1 MNTILVIIIGLI
13 AVGILVY
20 MLLKKNDI
28 KMTLLSL
35 GLLLMYVAII
45 MGKKV
50 VVTMTTGATA
60 FDPFQA
66 IVDQFSSTLVG
77 PGFVIL
83 ILGGYSA
90 YMSHIGAN
98 QVTVHALTKPISKI
112 KSVYILIP
120 IVFLIG
126 NLLSLV
132 IPSASNLAIILLA
145 TLYPVLRT
153 AGMSRLSAAAIIGT
167 SATIIPTPLGS
178 DNVAIAA
185 QLHMP
190 VTDYV
195 FQHHAIV
202 SIPTLLAIAIIHYF
216 WQKHEDKR
224 SPEKLSYTEELA
236 QNTDIDENTPSEGV
250 SYTGFKGFVYGL
262 LPLLPIVLL
271 LAVFFMNI
279 AMGTKLNLSVQVV
292 SIISFIVAV
301 IVELLYKANFT
312 NVLKETS
319 HFFNG
324 MGSVMSIV
332 ALLVSA
338 QVFVQG
344 LTSIG
349 IIDLVQNSMKNM
361 SGSGIILPV
370 IMVIFTAVIVLLS
383 GSGTALLFAMIPL
396 IILLSKAAGIDPVA
410 LSVPMQLAGNL
421 LRAVSPVAAVVL
433 IVAGTTKVSPVQIV
447 KRTSVPM
454 VFGVLMMLVMSLMIF
469 Q

>member
-1 MNTILVIIIGLI
+1 MNAILISLIGLL

-35 GLLLMYVAII
+35 GIVLMYIAII
-45 MGKKV
+45 MGQKV
-50 VVTMTTGATA
+50 TVTIPTGASWLN
-60 FDPFQA
+60 PFQA
-66 IVDQFSSTLVG
+66 LVDQFSSTLVG

-90 YMSHIGAN
+90 YMNHIGAN
-98 QVTVHALTKPISKI
+98 KVTVHALTKPILKI

-145 TLYPVLRT
+145 TLYPVLRS
-153 AGMSRLSAAAIIGT
+153 ANMSRLSAAAVIAT

-185 QLHMP
+185 QLHLS

-195 FQHHAIV
+195 FRYHAIV

-224 SPEKLSYTEELA
+224 QNKDISYEEEVRNQKNTENE
-236 QNTDIDENTPSEGV
+236 TDD
-250 SYTGFKGFVYGL
+250 SYGNHTGFSGFIYGL

-271 LAVFFMNI
+271 LLVFFINI
-279 AMGTKLNLSVQVV
+279 FAHTSLNLSVQMVTL
-292 SIISFIVAV
+292 ISFIIAV
-301 IVELLYKANFT
+301 IVEYVSKKNLQK
-312 NVLKETS
+312 VLKETS
-319 HFFNG
+319 TFFDG
-324 MGSVMSIV
+324 MGNVMSIV

-349 IIDLVQNSMKNM
+349 IIELVQNAMQNM
-361 SGSGIILPV
+361 NSSGVVLPI
-370 IMVIFTAVIVLLS
+370 IMVVFTAVIVLLS

-396 IILLSKAAGIDPVA
+396 IIPLAKAAGITPEA
-410 LSVPMQLAGNL
+410 LSVPMQLSGNL
-421 LRAVSPVAAVVL
+421 LRAVSPVAAVIL
-433 IVAGTTKVSPVQIV
+433 IVAGTTKLSPVQIV

-454 VFGVLMMLVMSLMIF
+454 VFGVIMMLVMSLLIF
-469 Q
+469 

>member
-1 MNTILVIIIGLI
+1 
-13 AVGILVY
+13 
-20 MLLKKNDI
+20 
-28 KMTLLSL
+28 
-35 GLLLMYVAII
+35 MYVAIV
-45 MGKKV
+45 MGKKI

-66 IVDQFSSTLVG
+66 IVDQFSNTLVG

-167 SATIIPTPLGS
+167 SATIVPTPLGS

-190 VTDYV
+190 VTNYV

-202 SIPTLLAIAIIHYF
+202 SIPTLLAIAVIHYF

-224 SPEKLSYTEELA
+224 SPEKLSYNDELA
-236 QNTDIDENTPSEGV
+236 QNNDVDKKSENQEV
-250 SYTGFKGFVYGL
+250 NYKGFKGFVYGL

-271 LAVFFMNI
+271 LIVFFMNI
-279 AMGTKLNLSVQVV
+279 AAGTKLNLSVQVV

-301 IVELLYKANFT
+301 IVELLYKGNFT

-370 IMVIFTAVIVLLS
+370 IMVVFTAIIVLLS

-396 IILLSKAAGIDPVA
+396 IIPLSKAAGIDPVA
-410 LSVPMQLAGNL
+410 LSIPMQLAGNL

-433 IVAGTTKVSPVQIV
+433 IIAGTTKVSPVQIV

>member
-35 GLLLMYVAII
+35 GLVLMYVAII
-45 MGKKV
+45 MGKKI

-66 IVDQFSSTLVG
+66 IVDQFSNTLVG

-112 KSVYILIP
+112 KSVYFLIP

-202 SIPTLLAIAIIHYF
+202 SIPTILAIAVIHYF

-224 SPEKLSYTEELA
+224 SPETLSYDAELA
-236 QNTDIDENTPSEGV
+236 QNTDASEKSDAPEV
-250 SYTGFKGFVYGL
+250 NYTGFKGFVYGL

-271 LAVFFMNI
+271 LIVFFMNI
-279 AMGTKLNLSVQVV
+279 VAGTKLNLSVQVV
-292 SIISFIVAV
+292 SIISFVVAV
-301 IVELLYKANFT
+301 VVELLYKSNFT
-312 NVLKETS
+312 GVLKETS

-324 MGSVMSIV
+324 MGNVMSIV

-370 IMVIFTAVIVLLS
+370 IMVVFTAVIVLLS

-396 IILLSKAAGIDPVA
+396 IIPLSKAAGIDPVA

>member
-1 MNTILVIIIGLI
+1 MNVLLTCIVGIL

-28 KMTLLSL
+28 KMTLLFL
-35 GLLLMYVAII
+35 GVVLMYIALLMGRKLEVSDPTGALLL
-45 MGKKV
+45 
-50 VVTMTTGATA
+50 
-60 FDPFQA
+60 DPFQV
-66 IVDQFSSTLVG
+66 IVDQFTNTLVG

-90 YMSHIGAN
+90 YMNHIGAN
-98 QVTVHALTKPISKI
+98 KVTVQALTKPIAKI
-112 KSVYILIP
+112 KSIYILIP

-167 SATIIPTPLGS
+167 SATIVPTPLGS
-178 DNVAIAA
+178 DNVAIAS
-185 QLHMP
+185 LLNVN

-195 FQHHAIV
+195 FKSHALV
-202 SIPTLLAIAIIHYF
+202 SIPTLLAIAIVHYF
-216 WQKHEDKR
+216 WQKHEDTKQH
-224 SPEKLSYTEELA
+224 ETLSYEEEIAENDGSEAKVDTE
-236 QNTDIDENTPSEGV
+236 T
-250 SYTGFKGFVYGL
+250 SYSGLQAFVYGT
-262 LPLLPIVLL
+262 LPLLPIILL
-271 LAVFFMNI
+271 LIVFVLNI
-279 AMGTKLNLSVQVV
+279 FLGTTLNISVQVV
-292 SIISFIVAV
+292 SLISFIIAV
-301 IVELLYKANFT
+301 LVEFAT
-312 NVLKETS
+312 HHSISSVLKETS
-319 HFFNG
+319 YFFDG

-349 IIDLVQNSMKNM
+349 IIELVQKTMENIN
-361 SGSGIILPV
+361 GAGILLPV
-370 IMVIFTAVIVLLS
+370 IMVVFTAVIVLLS

-396 IILLSKAAGIDPVA
+396 MIPLSKAAGIDPIA
-410 LSVPMQLAGNL
+410 LSIPMQLSGNL

-433 IVAGTTKVSPVQIV
+433 IVAGTTKLSPMQIV
-447 KRTSVPM
+447 RRTSVPM
-454 VFGVLMMLVMSLMIF
+454 IFGVVLSLVLSLILF

>member
-1 MNTILVIIIGLI
+1 MNVLLTCIVGIL

-28 KMTLLSL
+28 KMTLLFL
-35 GLLLMYVAII
+35 GVVLMYIALLMGRKLEVSDPTGALLL
-45 MGKKV
+45 
-50 VVTMTTGATA
+50 
-60 FDPFQA
+60 DPFQV
-66 IVDQFSSTLVG
+66 IVDQFTNTLVG

-90 YMSHIGAN
+90 YMNHIGAN
-98 QVTVHALTKPISKI
+98 KVTVQALTKPIAKI
-112 KSVYILIP
+112 KSIYILIP

-167 SATIIPTPLGS
+167 SATIVPTPLGS
-178 DNVAIAA
+178 DNVAIAS
-185 QLHMP
+185 LLNVN

-195 FQHHAIV
+195 FKSHALV
-202 SIPTLLAIAIIHYF
+202 SIPTLLAIAIVHYF
-216 WQKHEDKR
+216 WQKHEDTKQH
-224 SPEKLSYTEELA
+224 ETLSYEEEIAENDGSEAKVDTE
-236 QNTDIDENTPSEGV
+236 T
-250 SYTGFKGFVYGL
+250 SYSGLQAFVYGT
-262 LPLLPIVLL
+262 LPLLPIILL
-271 LAVFFMNI
+271 LVVFVLNI
-279 AMGTKLNLSVQVV
+279 FLGTTLNISVQVV
-292 SIISFIVAV
+292 SLISFIIAV
-301 IVELLYKANFT
+301 LVEFAT
-312 NVLKETS
+312 HHSISSVLKETS
-319 HFFNG
+319 YFFDG

-349 IIDLVQNSMKNM
+349 IIELVQKTMENIN
-361 SGSGIILPV
+361 GAGILLPV
-370 IMVIFTAVIVLLS
+370 IMVVFTAVIVLLS

-396 IILLSKAAGIDPVA
+396 MIPLSKAAGIDPIA
-410 LSVPMQLAGNL
+410 LSIPMQLSGNL

-433 IVAGTTKVSPVQIV
+433 IVAGTTKLSPMQIV
-447 KRTSVPM
+447 RRTSVPM
-454 VFGVLMMLVMSLMIF
+454 IFGVVLSLVLSLILF

>member
-35 GLLLMYVAII
+35 GLILMYVAII
-45 MGKKV
+45 MGKKIA
-50 VVTMTTGATA
+50 VTMTTGATA

-66 IVDQFSSTLVG
+66 IVDQFSNTLVG

-112 KSVYILIP
+112 KSVYFLIP

-202 SIPTLLAIAIIHYF
+202 SIPTILAIAVIHYF

-224 SPEKLSYTEELA
+224 SPETLSYDAELA
-236 QNTDIDENTPSEGV
+236 QNTDASE
-250 SYTGFKGFVYGL
+250 K
-262 LPLLPIVLL
+262 
-271 LAVFFMNI
+271 
-279 AMGTKLNLSVQVV
+279 K
-292 SIISFIVAV
+292 
-301 IVELLYKANFT
+301 
-312 NVLKETS
+312 
-319 HFFNG
+319 
-324 MGSVMSIV
+324 
-332 ALLVSA
+332 
-338 QVFVQG
+338 
-344 LTSIG
+344 
-349 IIDLVQNSMKNM
+349 
-361 SGSGIILPV
+361 
-370 IMVIFTAVIVLLS
+370 
-383 GSGTALLFAMIPL
+383 
-396 IILLSKAAGIDPVA
+396 
-410 LSVPMQLAGNL
+410 
-421 LRAVSPVAAVVL
+421 
-433 IVAGTTKVSPVQIV
+433 
-447 KRTSVPM
+447 
-454 VFGVLMMLVMSLMIF
+454 
-469 Q
+469 

>member
-35 GLLLMYVAII
+35 GLILMYVAII
-45 MGKKV
+45 MGKKIA
-50 VVTMTTGATA
+50 VTMTTGATA

-66 IVDQFSSTLVG
+66 IVDQFSNTLVG

-112 KSVYILIP
+112 KSVYFLIP

-145 TLYPVLRT
+145 TLYSVLRT

-202 SIPTLLAIAIIHYF
+202 SIPTILAIAVIHYF

-224 SPEKLSYTEELA
+224 SPETLSYDAELA
-236 QNTDIDENTPSEGV
+236 QNTDASEKDDTPEV
-250 SYTGFKGFVYGL
+250 NYTGFKGFVYGL

-271 LAVFFMNI
+271 LIVFFMNI
-279 AMGTKLNLSVQVV
+279 VAGTKLNLSVQVV
-292 SIISFIVAV
+292 SIISFVVAV
-301 IVELLYKANFT
+301 VVELLYKSNFT
-312 NVLKETS
+312 GVLKETS

-324 MGSVMSIV
+324 MGNVMSIV

-370 IMVIFTAVIVLLS
+370 IMVVFTAVIVLLS

-396 IILLSKAAGIDPVA
+396 IIPLSKAAGIDPVA